1 MTGEQVYVSHAPGD
15 LGLVQDLFSTVK
27 NFPFGVHIALEE
39 IESGRSRKRLE
50 GRLAN
55 SDVVVAVLTEDATGN
70 TWIDQEIGYAVAKGI
85 PVLPLR
91 DEEVSRRGFIN
102 DVEGVTIDRDNL
114 SFTIFNLLCRLRSEL
129 APLGA
134 LSVPNW
140 YIRFPCTVPDCGHPV
155 TLELEQGQTKLWK
168 LHAHSKHLTT
178 SCEVCE
184 TSYYFNPATIG
195 FLGREEGIAPQ
206 SASRSRS

>member
-1 MTGEQVYVSHAPGD
+1 MTGEQVYVSHAPND
-15 LGLVQDLFSTVK
+15 LSLVQDLFSTVK

-39 IESGRSRKRLE
+39 VESGRSRKRLE

-55 SDVVVAVLTEDATGN
+55 SDVVVAVLTKSAVEN
-70 TWIDQEIGYAVAKGI
+70 TWINQEIGYAVAKGI

-91 DEEVSRRGFIN
+91 DEGITHRGFVS
-102 DVEGVTIDRDNL
+102 DVEGVTIDRSNL

-168 LHAHSKHLTT
+168 LHSHGKLLSA

-184 TSYYFNPATIG
+184 STYYFHPGTIG
-195 FLGREEGIAPQ
+195 FVRREDGPDRQ
-206 SASRSRS
+206 SPSRSRS

>member
-15 LGLVQDLFSTVK
+15 LTLVQDLFSTVK

-39 IESGRSRKRLE
+39 LESVRDRKRLE
-50 GRLAN
+50 GRVAN
-55 SDVVVAVLTEDATGN
+55 SDVVVAVLTEDTADT

-91 DEEVSRRGFIN
+91 DEGVSRRGYVG
-102 DVEGVTIDRDNL
+102 DVEGVTVDRSDL
-114 SFTIFNLLCRLRSEL
+114 TVTIFNLLSRLRSEL

-140 YIRFPCTVPDCGHPV
+140 YIRFPCTVPDCSHPV

-168 LHAHSKHLTT
+168 LYTHGKHLTA
-178 SCEVCE
+178 SCAACGS
-184 TSYYFNPATIG
+184 TYYFNPATIG
-195 FLGREEGIAPQ
+195 FRGRKEE
-206 SASRSRS
+206 

>member
-1 MTGEQVYVSHAPGD
+1 MTGEQLYVSHAPGD
-15 LGLVQDLFSTVK
+15 LELVQDLFSTVK

-39 IESGRSRKRLE
+39 VESGRSRKRLE

-55 SDVVVAVLTEDATGN
+55 SNIVVAVLTADAAEN
-70 TWIDQEIGYAVAKGI
+70 RWINQEMGYAVAKGI
-85 PVLPLR
+85 PVLPVY
-91 DEEVSRRGFIN
+91 DESVSRRGFVS
-102 DVEGVTIDRDNL
+102 DVEGITIDRNNL

-140 YIRFPCTVPDCGHPV
+140 YIRFPCTIPDCGHPV

-168 LHAHSKHLTT
+168 LHKHGKLLTT
-178 SCEVCE
+178 SCEDCGS
-184 TSYYFNPATIG
+184 TYFFNPATIG
-195 FLGREEGIAPQ
+195 FVSRDDG
-206 SASRSRS
+206 ASP